1 MDGDVR
7 KRIYNIQEKNKK
19 TKKIEK
25 SFLMNKINKYTIED
39 KLRCIEFAE
48 KNGIKSV
55 SELTGID
62 RKSLR
67 EWFKQRN
74 QLKNIENK
82 GKKFRLPGGGAKPKT
97 AEKEQQIVK
106 FIENCL
112 QIGIK
117 VDTALIINELC
128 IIAPEMKNKTQKAL
142 RSWCYRFLK
151 RNKYS

>member
-1 MDGDVR
+1 MKEIR
-7 KRIYNIQEKNKK
+7 
-19 TKKIEK
+19 
-25 SFLMNKINKYTIED
+25 KYTIED

-97 AEKEQQIVK
+97 LIYEKYLIN
-106 FIENCL
+106 FIDDCMKKN
-112 QIGIK
+112 IN
-117 VDTALIINELC
+117 VDANLIISKLC
-128 IIAPEMKNKTQKAL
+128 RIEPEKQKKTQKAL